1 LYSQANSGFSAA
13 AAPPPLLLLPP
24 SWLLPL
30 LPRRGPGGGG
40 QGGGGRDSG
49 WHHDA
54 SRLPVSLSVQLS
66 PGHFHLQVASD
77 DRLGPLYNNSLS
89 IQDLPPA
96 RPRRVGHPQAG
107 RRGHRAPPPPAAA

>member
-1 LYSQANSGFSAA
+1 M
-13 AAPPPLLLLPP
+13 PP

-54 SRLPVSLSVQLS
+54 SRLPVSVQLS
-66 PGHFHLQVASD
+66 PARASGHFHLQVASD

-89 IQDLPPA
+89 IQDLQPA
-96 RPRRVGHPQAG
+96 RPRRVGYPEAG
-107 RRGHRAPPPPAAA
+107 RRRSGHRAPPPPAAA